1 MRCGRLSRRRGG
13 SVRAGRLVHR
23 LLERQH
29 TDRLE
34 RGERRDPAG
43 RLGGSA
49 RRARRPF
56 GRGDRRASTAA
67 IARHARGAL
76 GAAVE
81 LVERRH
87 GFAVR
92 AVALVRRGRSSFSA
106 RFDLGRSDQGGLRV
120 IRVLGKGSIHGRVGR
135 RLFKAVLQHAQA
147 LKRRARRKGDIA
159 SGGSLVELGRMD
171 GDCIVA
177 ARDVA
182 GRGADALVFGAMR
195 GGRSHLDSDRGMR
208 LRERSGGTRGAR
220 KGTNDGRGVR
230 RTQVGV
236 DLMDEFDA
244 LLRGEACAEVA
255 ERLADAFGQEG
266 WGGERACAAGAAGAP
281 VQGRR
286 RGRGEGGRGWE
297 RRNGGGTGEGSTRGE
312 SVSVPAPASSAAVC
326 WEALDLELER
336 KCLTGAACA
345 VPREILRAVTISA
358 GATLAPAA
366 SVAAPARGAVLSSD
380 MLPCEWKEDVC
391 VCLWARGFAA
401 ALLA

>member
-1 MRCGRLSRRRGG
+1 MRLS
-13 SVRAGRLVHR
+13 S
-23 LLERQH
+23 EPC
-29 TDRLE
+29 E
-34 RGERRDPAG
+34 
-43 RLGGSA
+43 
-49 RRARRPF
+49 
-56 GRGDRRASTAA
+56 
-67 IARHARGAL
+67 
-76 GAAVE
+76 
-81 LVERRH
+81 
-87 GFAVR
+87 
-92 AVALVRRGRSSFSA
+92 
-106 RFDLGRSDQGGLRV
+106 
-120 IRVLGKGSIHGRVGR
+120 
-135 RLFKAVLQHAQA
+135 
-147 LKRRARRKGDIA
+147 
-159 SGGSLVELGRMD
+159 
-171 GDCIVA
+171 
-177 ARDVA
+177 
-182 GRGADALVFGAMR
+182 

-297 RRNGGGTGEGSTRGE
+297 RRNGRRHGRGPATRGE

-358 GATLAPAA
+358 GATLPGEG
-366 SVAAPARGAVLSSD
+366 SGVELGHVALRVERGCMRLFVGTGLCK
-380 MLPCEWKEDVC
+380 P
-391 VCLWARGFAA
+391 RF
-401 ALLA
+401 